1 MTKTCT
7 KCRETLP
14 ATPEYFYKDNRVA
27 SRLQS
32 WCKKCRGEYE
42 KERNRK
48 KLEERKAREKEA
60 ETKPKVPK
68 FRIGQGIK
76 VGQRYGRVYGI
87 FKYFVVVDFKKYKQ
101 SFLYADIKING
112 GKKI

>member
-42 KERNRK
+42 KERHRK
-48 KLEERKAREKEA
+48 KQEAKEA
-60 ETKPKVPK
+60 EEAREQMIEANTPKVVR
-68 FRIGQGIK
+68 FRIGQAVK
-76 VGQRYGRVYGI
+76 AGQRYGRVCGI
-87 FKYFVVVDFKKYKQ
+87 FKYFIVIDFKKYKEC
-101 SFLYADIKING
+101 FPYRKIS
-112 GKKI
+112 

>member
-7 KCRETLP
+7 KCGETLP
-14 ATPEYFYKDNRVA
+14 ATTEYFYKDIRIKIG
-27 SRLQS
+27 LQA
-32 WCKKCRGEYE
+32 WCKKW
-42 KERNRK
+42 
-48 KLEERKAREKEA
+48 EKEA

-87 FKYFVVVDFKKYKQ
+87 FKYFVVIDFKKYRE
-101 SFLYADIKING
+101 SISYADIYCGDKKIN
-112 GKKI
+112 

>member
-7 KCRETLP
+7 KCGETHP
-14 ATPEYFYKDNRVA
+14 ATTEYFYKDNRNKIG
-27 SRLQS
+27 LQA
-32 WCKKCRGEYE
+32 WCKKCRIIYE
-42 KERNRK
+42 KERSRK

-68 FRIGQGIK
+68 FRIGQGVK

-87 FKYFVVVDFKKYKQ
+87 FKYFVVVDFKKYKEC
-101 SFLYADIKING
+101 FPYRKIS
-112 GKKI
+112 